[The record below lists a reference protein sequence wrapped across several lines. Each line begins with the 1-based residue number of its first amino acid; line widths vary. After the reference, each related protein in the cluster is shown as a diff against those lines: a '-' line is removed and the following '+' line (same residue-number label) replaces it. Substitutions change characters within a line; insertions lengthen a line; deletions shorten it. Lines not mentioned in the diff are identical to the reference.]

1 MQKQICQSVVA
12 QIKYSLNCIEI
23 SKKNDSEAKAT
34 LNAALNS
41 IDYDIIKQEQEVYFQ
56 AVLDSQDYSRVIK
69 VFNEKNIAK
78 SIGHYIGL
86 QDKDYCI
93 TVIALLHSPCRN
105 EIINALSSYLP
116 TEIPR

>member
-1 MQKQICQSVVA
+1 M
-12 QIKYSLNCIEI
+12 EI
-23 SKKNDSEAKAT
+23 VYHRNEYE
-34 LNAALNS
+34 S
-41 IDYDIIKQEQEVYFQ
+41 IYLIYVS
-56 AVLDSQDYSRVIK
+56 LDSQDYSKVIK

-86 QDKDYCI
+86 QDKDYCT
-93 TVIALLHSPCRN
+93 TVIALLHSSCRN